1 MDGVLIWQYKLK
13 KKDNIMKLVQQV
25 TVDTGKE
32 ILKIRYN
39 VDTGLLYQQNRSKD
53 VVLTKVQYCEKLT
66 QTSNVCK
73 EKGYKMTVLDV
84 PENSKW

>member
-1 MDGVLIWQYKLK
+1 
-13 KKDNIMKLVQQV
+13 MKLVQQI

-39 VDTGLLYQQNRSKD
+39 ADTGLLYQQNRGKD
-53 VVLTKVQYCEKLT
+53 VVLTKEQYCEKLT

-73 EKGYKMTVLDV
+73 EKGYKMTISDV